1 MVIRAYSEEKIVE
14 MGRGFT
20 AEISSKRY
28 VKNVS
33 ISNEAHDRVLFEGFY
48 GELEEL
54 NLVEDNVLEVIGTQ
68 GTLRIEITRH
78 DLEGLLNRKSEC
90 DPSPEVGGYTSTKKG
105 EER

>member
-1 MVIRAYSEEKIVE
+1 ME

-48 GELEEL
+48 GELKEL

-78 DLEGLLNRKSEC
+78 DLEGLLDRKSEYS
-90 DPSPEVGGYTSTKKG
+90 PSPEVGGYTSTKNV